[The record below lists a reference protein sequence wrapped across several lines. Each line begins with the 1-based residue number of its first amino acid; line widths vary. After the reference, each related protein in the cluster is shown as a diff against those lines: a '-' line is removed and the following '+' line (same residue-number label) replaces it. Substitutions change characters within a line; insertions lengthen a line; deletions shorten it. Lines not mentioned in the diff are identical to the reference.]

1 MLEIIRRNFVELI
14 HKYDILQAK
23 KRAQAMA
30 VTRRHLQAKFLKVLK
45 TDRAYKDR
53 KDNDELGDTVGQLPH
68 KKRVKLSYHD
78 DPDIKENEFHIKV
91 LNEDLNN
98 FFKDAGEE
106 ELYNKH
112 NKILKKQS
120 AMDK

>member
-45 TDRAYKDR
+45 TYRAYKDR

>member
-45 TDRAYKDR
+45 TYRAYKDR

-68 KKRVKLSYHD
+68 KKRVKLAYHD

-91 LNEDLNN
+91 LNEDLNS

>member
-30 VTRRHLQAKFLKVLK
+30 VTRRHIQAKFLKVLK
-45 TDRAYKDR
+45 TYRAYKDK

-68 KKRVKLSYHD
+68 KN
-78 DPDIKENEFHIKV
+78 IGFEFN
-91 LNEDLNN
+91 NEDEASQNLISYKSYL
-98 FFKDAGEE
+98 FKSTFLEQ
-106 ELYNKH
+106 LIIKH
-112 NKILKKQS
+112 IYLL
-120 AMDK
+120 